1 MKLTILG
8 GGLSAISLA
17 CFLQNRE
24 DIAEINILER
34 KTGQGACAGLLK
46 PTALNMTSARI
57 LFSPKTKR
65 Y

>member
-24 DIAEINILER
+24 DIAEINILEKEDR
-34 KTGQGACAGLLK
+34 AGG
-46 PTALNMTSARI
+46 PVPD
-57 LFSPKTKR
+57 F
-65 Y
+65 

>member
-24 DIAEINILER
+24 DIAEINILEKEDR
-34 KTGQGACAGLLK
+34 AGACAGLLK

>member
-24 DIAEINILER
+24 DIAEINILEKEEIGR
-34 KTGQGACAGLLK
+34 ASC
-46 PTALNMTSARI
+46 RE
-57 LFSPKTKR
+57 R
-65 Y
+65 V

>member
-24 DIAEINILER
+24 DIAEINILEKEDR
-34 KTGQGACAGLLK
+34 EVMEFLGITAG
-46 PTALNMTSARI
+46 
-57 LFSPKTKR
+57 
-65 Y
+65 

>member
-24 DIAEINILER
+24 DIAEINILEKEDR
-34 KTGQGACAGLLK
+34 AGGLCR
-46 PTALNMTSARI
+46 TFETNGI
-57 LFSPKTKR
+57 E
-65 Y
+65 